1 MSKDRP
7 LIAVIDDEEPVRNVN
22 SLDPKNREQVISTVR
37 QLLKGNNPGIL
48 STVDQ
53 SAFHSRAGWLPCRSM
68 TSKLVH
74 INRRQQPKGWA
85 NQGASHRSM
94 DVFQSRLEF
103 RRESERQGRAVL
115 AGLGNDEASMDAN
128 Y

>member
-1 MSKDRP
+1 MNIMYSLISYKEFMTPFSLAVLMSKDRP

-68 TSKLVH
+68 TSQTCTH
-74 INRRQQPKGWA
+74 
-85 NQGASHRSM
+85 
-94 DVFQSRLEF
+94 
-103 RRESERQGRAVL
+103 
-115 AGLGNDEASMDAN
+115 
-128 Y
+128 